1 MSAKVHAVLSR
12 HKFQPFCDVMTAEA
26 AENQSLEHM
35 TDKADHEQIVEHA
48 QVAVHGRGN
57 S

>member
-1 MSAKVHAVLSR
+1 M
-12 HKFQPFCDVMTAEA
+12 AEEA
-26 AENQSLEHM
+26 SENQALEHM
-35 TDKADHEQIVEHA
+35 TDKADHEQSIKHA